1 MSALGQDLRCSL
13 RQLRNAKGFAAL
25 AIVTLALGIGA
36 NTALFTIVNAVVLRP
51 LPYLHS
57 DRLVAIEAGKTMAV
71 GAGTTSW
78 LNYRDIRERS
88 KSLEA
93 VAGYSSDVSVVQTSD
108 RSVSVVAPHV
118 TPNLFPMLG
127 AQALLGR
134 TFTEAEGESNGSP
147 SVIISEGLWRS
158 SLGSDP
164 NILGTVLR
172 VGGVPR
178 TIVGVM
184 PESFRFPEEM
194 GNDIT
199 KGIWLPIQPTGE
211 MLNDRGYH
219 FFSIIGRLRPGVTM
233 QQAKADLALVSNYI
247 RSIDSKTSSDL
258 DFIVGS
264 YQEMLTGPVRPVFY
278 GLVGALGLLLLIAC
292 ANVANLLIARC
303 LARHHE
309 FAVRA
314 ALGASRARL
323 IRQMFTEGAVLS
335 VAGCGLGFLLVRLIL
350 LGVEKLPPDTIPRA
364 NDIVVHWSIV
374 LLMALIATITTVVS
388 SIAPAYLAARTDPQ
402 PALQGGSRGVGTRS
416 GSSRLTRMLVV
427 SEVALSTVLLCGTGL
442 LFHTLWNLEHTRLG
456 FDVERVT
463 TFMAMPADAAGFSNL
478 QVSQDTSKAPVSV
491 AVTAY
496 EPVLERIRQLPGV
509 ESAAL
514 ATAPPLSGV
523 SLGTSFDVVGR
534 AKDPSHEPEAHIT
547 AASGQY
553 DRALGL
559 AVVRGRMITD
569 ADTAT
574 APYVVVVNETL
585 AKKYFPNQDP
595 LQQQLDLGGKDTGML
610 RPYTIVGVLADQADQ
625 KVGKG
630 AEPLIMV
637 PDQQVPTTSLFYQ
650 ALLKT
655 VVSFVVK
662 TRGDIAVAPEM
673 REVFHNVAPD
683 YALDGFKTMRE
694 VVNSN
699 IFSERLGL
707 YLIGSFAGLAVV
719 MVVAGLYGVLAQIVS
734 HRRREI
740 GIRMALGATRES
752 MSCLVLKQGSVLLA
766 AGVCLGLILAATS
779 GRLVSGFLYNVHPLD
794 LMTYAAVVLA
804 SLLIGTLASLI
815 PARRAARVEPM
826 EALRDD

>member
-1 MSALGQDLRCSL
+1 
-13 RQLRNAKGFAAL
+13 
-25 AIVTLALGIGA
+25 
-36 NTALFTIVNAVVLRP
+36 
-51 LPYLHS
+51 
-57 DRLVAIEAGKTMAV
+57 
-71 GAGTTSW
+71 
-78 LNYRDIRERS
+78 
-88 KSLEA
+88 
-93 VAGYSSDVSVVQTSD
+93 
-108 RSVSVVAPHV
+108 
-118 TPNLFPMLG
+118 
-127 AQALLGR
+127 
-134 TFTEAEGESNGSP
+134 
-147 SVIISEGLWRS
+147 
-158 SLGSDP
+158 
-164 NILGTVLR
+164 
-172 VGGVPR
+172 
-178 TIVGVM
+178 
-184 PESFRFPEEM
+184 
-194 GNDIT
+194 
-199 KGIWLPIQPTGE
+199 
-211 MLNDRGYH
+211 
-219 FFSIIGRLRPGVTM
+219 
-233 QQAKADLALVSNYI
+233 
-247 RSIDSKTSSDL
+247 
-258 DFIVGS
+258 
-264 YQEMLTGPVRPVFY
+264 
-278 GLVGALGLLLLIAC
+278 
-292 ANVANLLIARC
+292 
-303 LARHHE
+303 
-309 FAVRA
+309 
-314 ALGASRARL
+314 
-323 IRQMFTEGAVLS
+323 
-335 VAGCGLGFLLVRLIL
+335 
-350 LGVEKLPPDTIPRA
+350 PDTIPRA

-402 PALQGGSRGVGTRS
+402 PALQGGSRGVETRS

-559 AVVRGRMITD
+559 GVVRGRMITD

-610 RPYTIVGVLADQADQ
+610 RPYTIVGVVADQADQ

-637 PDQQVPTTSLFYQ
+637 SDQQVPTTSLFYQ

-655 VVSFVVK
+655 VVSFVVQ

-719 MVVAGLYGVLAQIVS
+719 MVV
-734 HRRREI
+734 
-740 GIRMALGATRES
+740 
-752 MSCLVLKQGSVLLA
+752 
-766 AGVCLGLILAATS
+766 
-779 GRLVSGFLYNVHPLD
+779 
-794 LMTYAAVVLA
+794 
-804 SLLIGTLASLI
+804 
-815 PARRAARVEPM
+815 
-826 EALRDD
+826 